1 MGDKLQVAVV
11 GVGGIAGAHM
21 PGWKASEDAELVA
34 GCDLN
39 AEALAKW
46 GAEHGVEKLYADVED
61 LWRDDTIDI
70 VDICTPNR
78 YHAPLSI
85 AALEAGKHVMCEKPL
100 APTPEEIRQMIAA
113 RDKAGKLLMTAQS
126 ARFAGNARAF
136 KEEVDQG
143 ALGEDYHARCWT
155 LRRAGVPVGP
165 GFIQK
170 KHSGGGPC
178 IDMGVHMLDLALWW
192 MGNPQPVSV
201 SGIAVAPLA
210 HQQGAFSEWGRVPI
224 PPEYDVEDFAA
235 GFVRFANGASLV
247 LEASWIL
254 HHGEPESGVWL
265 YGKDGG
271 GHWPSCTFNQSNYTT
286 RQHYNRTLQ
295 LHSDGL
301 GSHAEECLEFARA
314 VVSGGASP
322 VPAEQSLQVV
332 QILDGIYRSQET
344 GAEVRLD

>member
-143 ALGEDYHARCWT
+143 ALGEVYHARCWT

-235 GFVRFANGASLV
+235 GFVRLIKAITQRANTTIAPYNYIAMVWDRMQRNVSNLPVRSSRAELHPCPLSNRSRLSRSSMASI
-247 LEASWIL
+247 AA
-254 HHGEPESGVWL
+254 
-265 YGKDGG
+265 K
-271 GHWPSCTFNQSNYTT
+271 
-286 RQHYNRTLQ
+286 RQELK
-295 LHSDGL
+295 
-301 GSHAEECLEFARA
+301 
-314 VVSGGASP
+314 
-322 VPAEQSLQVV
+322 
-332 QILDGIYRSQET
+332 
-344 GAEVRLD
+344 